1 MYCIDVGVVEQL
13 IKTLCSKEYVDT
25 DTAPSLSVFPQD
37 PRVKPEDWVFIK
49 VIKKKCWSDSRWE
62 GPHRIILSTP
72 TAVKVEGRTAGRIS
86 LTVRFQ
92 STAEEGKPD
101 SKGD

>member
-49 VIKKKCWSDSRWE
+49 VKE
-62 GPHRIILSTP
+62 
-72 TAVKVEGRTAGRIS
+72 KV
-86 LTVRFQ
+86 LV
-92 STAEEGKPD
+92 
-101 SKGD
+101 